1 LNVTNREPTPEPHLP
16 GVLARHDDSRMRRRN
31 LVVLAV
37 LVVFVAF
44 AFILSF
50 SHVAME
56 AGGAAQQTRS

>member
-1 LNVTNREPTPEPHLP
+1 
-16 GVLARHDDSRMRRRN
+16 MRRRN
-31 LVVLAV
+31 LVVLAI

-56 AGGAAQQTRS
+56 AGGSAPQPR

>member
-1 LNVTNREPTPEPHLP
+1 
-16 GVLARHDDSRMRRRN
+16 MRRRN

>member
-1 LNVTNREPTPEPHLP
+1 MNNRKPTTEPA
-16 GVLARHDDSRMRRRN
+16 LAGPTARQDDSRMRRRN
-31 LVVLAV
+31 LVVLAM

-56 AGGAAQQTRS
+56 AGGSAPQPR